1 MEMSKVG
8 FRREILG
15 FNREDVIEY
24 IKKTQSETSLREKE
38 LVETLDKLNKRNAEL
53 IDEIKKIDV
62 NTLTPIEALTKLY
75 ELKKMLE

>member
-1 MEMSKVG
+1 MSKVG

-38 LVETLDKLNKRNAEL
+38 LVDTLDKLNKRNAEL
-53 IDEIKKIDV
+53 IAIGDLFLIFFDPFFHFAVKFVI
-62 NTLTPIEALTKLY
+62 IRAF
-75 ELKKMLE
+75 